1 MEHWADAASIEQTR
15 SPAAVRYMPP
25 EVLAQWDD
33 IYRGSRD
40 AAPLPRERLRE
51 FVNVR
56 RAILREMHRQQVP
69 IALGSDAPQI
79 FNVPGDSALEE
90 LRVYVDIGLTP
101 YEALRTAT
109 VAPAQFFNATDRFG
123 TVREGLV
130 ADLILVQRNPLEDIS
145 ALRELRGVMMRG
157 RWLPREKLDELLEQ
171 VAARARG

>member
-1 MEHWADAASIEQTR
+1 M
-15 SPAAVRYMPP
+15 
-25 EVLAQWDD
+25 
-33 IYRGSRD
+33 
-40 AAPLPRERLRE
+40 
-51 FVNVR
+51 
-56 RAILREMHRQQVP
+56 
-69 IALGSDAPQI
+69 
-79 FNVPGDSALEE
+79 
-90 LRVYVDIGLTP
+90 YVDIGLTP